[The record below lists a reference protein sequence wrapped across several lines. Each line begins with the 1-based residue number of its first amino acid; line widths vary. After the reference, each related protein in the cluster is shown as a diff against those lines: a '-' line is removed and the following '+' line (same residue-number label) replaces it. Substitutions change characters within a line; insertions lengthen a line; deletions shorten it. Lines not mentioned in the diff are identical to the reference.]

1 MKISPGG
8 DYILIKG
15 KNSFL
20 LLGIADELFTLFI
33 ETEKKELCQ
42 TVRKGEIIVV
52 SAPEGGDLRHAAML
66 LELVRTY
73 HQPLVVLKK
82 GHPCSKRLKMVVS
95 AGSKV
100 VMKCDILR
108 GTHPEQDVI
117 CSSDELSDIYIE
129 SLGDEVIIKSTA
141 SGEASEPRETTE
153 PTESI
158 ERKVQSDHGKK
169 SDCKII
175 DCKIISPE
183 DVFTS
188 ETII

>member
-141 SGEASEPRETTE
+141 SGEASEP
-153 PTESI
+153 TESI

>member
-1 MKISPGG
+1 
-8 DYILIKG
+8 
-15 KNSFL
+15 
-20 LLGIADELFTLFI
+20 
-33 ETEKKELCQ
+33 
-42 TVRKGEIIVV
+42 
-52 SAPEGGDLRHAAML
+52 
-66 LELVRTY
+66 
-73 HQPLVVLKK
+73 
-82 GHPCSKRLKMVVS
+82 MVVS

-141 SGEASEPRETTE
+141 SGEASEP
-153 PTESI
+153 TESI